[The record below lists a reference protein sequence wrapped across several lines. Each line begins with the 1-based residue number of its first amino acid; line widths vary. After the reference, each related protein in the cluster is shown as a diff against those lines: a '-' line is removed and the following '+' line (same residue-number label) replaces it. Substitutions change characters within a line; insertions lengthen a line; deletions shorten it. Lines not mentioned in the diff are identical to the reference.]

1 MANDKRMVYVTKVY
15 MLYHV
20 STATITPKL
29 PIAVFES
36 EKEAIHAANQQ
47 EGYGYQKDW
56 FIKEV
61 PFFSYNDRGVV
72 EVKPDEGK
80 DSPEPAPVTVCVG
93 DQIHVE
99 GSAFLVESYSKYMSE
114 PPAAY
119 LKSVS
124 ELAEETNLG
133 ITK

>member
-1 MANDKRMVYVTKVY
+1 MKVY

-20 STATITPKL
+20 STVSIASTPKL

-36 EKEAIHAANQQ
+36 EKEAIYAANQQ

-61 PFFSYNDRGVV
+61 PFFSYKDRGVV
-72 EVKPDEGK
+72 EVKSDEGK
-80 DSPEPAPVTVCVG
+80 DSPDPAPVKVRVG

-99 GSAFLVESYSKYMSE
+99 GSAFLVDTYTQSMGE

-124 ELAEETNLG
+124 ELAEDTNR
-133 ITK
+133 IK